1 MAYELIGKDFTPPDV
16 HAKVT
21 GKAKYAE
28 DFRVDGMAFCKLL
41 TSPMPHA
48 RVKRLDTAKALALPG
63 VLGVLTA
70 DDVEKIPEPQDPI
83 LTHEPLFVGQPIL
96 AIAAESE
103 QIAADAL
110 ELVEIDYEELPF
122 CVDTLASL
130 YPGGPEARS
139 KTVNWLNPACFIRTA
154 APIPPNPAPMTATRV
169 TMPLPDDGRCF
180 RRASVTCA

>member
-63 VLGVLTA
+63 VLGVITA
-70 DDVEKIPEPQDPI
+70 EDVEKIPEPQDPI
-83 LTHEPLFVGQPIL
+83 LTNEPLFVGQPIL

-103 QIAADAL
+103 EIAANAL
-110 ELVEIDYEELPF
+110 ELVDIEYEELPF
-122 CVDTLASL
+122 CVDPLASL
-130 YPGGPEARS
+130 YPGGPEARTNGNVANGGIDLKS
-139 KTVNWLNPACFIRTA
+139 VKWTARDFAAAADGQLPQGEPAREW
-154 APIPPNPAPMTATRV
+154 
-169 TMPLPDDGRCF
+169 
-180 RRASVTCA
+180 S